1 MKLNEKLA
9 SENNVE
15 KLKTPNGFWAWL
27 LPEDQR
33 SRKMVAYAH
42 DKGWIWIHPDYLNGQ
57 DNKKKDKRAKEE
69 TQA

>member
-1 MKLNEKLA
+1 MTFNDKLA

-42 DKGWIWIHPDYLNGQ
+42 DKGWIWIHPDYSNG
-57 DNKKKDKRAKEE
+57 
-69 TQA
+69 